1 MAICLYK
8 IQFSF
13 SHFKIF
19 WQTQPEPTSIMS
31 ESNISLSDSSIL
43 QKAYQIK
50 QLTCLKVTEDRAHC
64 IITKRYG
71 KSWVAF
77 SAGVNFVLEFLFN
90 LFSEGPE
97 YRTIKGYR
105 TATSVY
111 HKKVEGIPIGQYPKV
126 HQLLSG
132 VFNKRLSQSKYKIYC
147 NMTYFQGN
155 WWLCKYFK

>member
-1 MAICLYK
+1 MA
-8 IQFSF
+8 
-13 SHFKIF
+13 
-19 WQTQPEPTSIMS
+19 QT
-31 ESNISLSDSSIL
+31 LH
-43 QKAYQIK
+43 
-50 QLTCLKVTEDRAHC
+50 LKVV
-64 IITKRYG
+64 G
-71 KSWVAF
+71 KFPASLCKFLLPSSYVSMVYAF

-111 HKKVEGIPIGQYPKV
+111 HEKVEGIPIGQYPKV

-155 WWLCKYFK
+155 